1 MIFMIRKLTLFLLTA
16 CMLLALAACGGNA
29 EDGGDSQSDSE
40 GLQSAQSHGT
50 SGQGDDDASDGGLQP
65 IALQGGIDLES
76 AEAVPLDARLAG
88 KTAQNESQWY
98 SFTTDTTENATYK
111 IMAVNQTPETSDLC
125 VRVYDESGETIHDP
139 YGSPLKAGQR
149 GKAATLS
156 LNLPPETTYYI
167 KIWAD
172 KGDVIDYVLT
182 VRSPEGQLPE
192 NNTAQ
197 PGPEPANGLEIPA
210 ATNQDDAQLIPL
222 NAKLEGKVSRDKAQ
236 WYAFSTNSAENATYN
251 LTTVNMTRGT
261 GDLDLRVYDI
271 YGDTLH
277 DPYGAPLQAAQ
288 KGQASTLSLDLPPET
303 TYYICIWADKGDTIE
318 YTLNIQAPDDPA
330 AQG

>member
-1 MIFMIRKLTLFLLTA
+1 MIFMIRKLALFLLTA
-16 CMLLALAACGGNA
+16 CMLLALAACGGGA
-29 EDGGDSQSDSE
+29 EGGE
-40 GLQSAQSHGT
+40 LQSAQS
-50 SGQGDDDASDGGLQP
+50 QGNSSQEDDDASNKNLQP
-65 IALQGGIDLES
+65 IALQGGVDQES
-76 AEAVPLDARLAG
+76 AEAVPLDAKLAG
-88 KTAQNESQWY
+88 KTAQDESQWY
-98 SFTTDTTENATYK
+98 AFTTDTTENATYK
-111 IMAVNQTPETSDLC
+111 ITAVNQTPETSDLC
-125 VRVYDESGETIHDP
+125 LRVYDESGETIHDP
-139 YGSPLKAGQR
+139 YGSPLKAGQS

-156 LNLPPETTYYI
+156 LDLPPETTYYI

-172 KGDVIDYVLT
+172 KGDVIKYVLT

-197 PGPEPANGLEIPA
+197 PGPEPADGLEIQA

-222 NAKLEGKVSRDKAQ
+222 NAKLEGKVSQDKAQ
-236 WYAFSTNSAENATYN
+236 WYAFSTNTAENATYE
-251 LTTVNMTRGT
+251 LTMVNMTRGT
-261 GDLDLRVYDI
+261 GDLDLRVYDV

-303 TYYICIWADKGDTIE
+303 TYYIRIWADKGDTIE

-330 AQG
+330 SQR

>member
-1 MIFMIRKLTLFLLTA
+1 MVFMIRKLTLFLLTA
-16 CMLLALAACGGNA
+16 CMLLTLAACGGNA
-29 EDGGDSQSDSE
+29 EDEGGSQSDSE
-40 GLQSAQSHGT
+40 GLQSSQSQGS
-50 SGQGDDDASDGGLQP
+50 SGQESGDASDGDLQP
-65 IALQGGIDLES
+65 IALQGGSDQES
-76 AEAVPLDARLAG
+76 AEAVPLDAKLAG
-88 KTAQNESQWY
+88 KTAQDESQWY

-111 IMAVNQTPETSDLC
+111 ITAVNQTPETSDLC

-139 YGSPLKAGQR
+139 YGSPLKAGQS

-156 LNLPPETTYYI
+156 LDLPPETTYYI

-172 KGDVIDYVLT
+172 KGDVINYALT

-197 PGPEPANGLEIPA
+197 PGPEPADGLEISA
-210 ATNQDDAQLIPL
+210 ATNQDDARLIPL

-236 WYAFSTNSAENATYN
+236 WYAFSTNSAENATYK

-261 GDLDLRVYDI
+261 GDLDLRVYDV
-271 YGDTLH
+271 YGNTLH

-303 TYYICIWADKGDTIE
+303 TYYIRIWADKGDTIE

-330 AQG
+330 TQR